1 MSQPAPLHA
10 HAQSHDTHADFK
22 GAHGFVFHVE
32 TLGKGVAAILVA
44 AVIICVLLS
53 GMAIIRAE
61 SMSLQLEQERAQN
74 KSQLEQER
82 ARNKDAENELRDR
95 FSATETESRMAEYY
109 ILELDG
115 KLMAGGFIPPSRGY
129 GQWKKE
135 HKK

>member
-61 SMSLQLEQERAQN
+61 SMSLQLEQERA
-74 KSQLEQER
+74 
-82 ARNKDAENELRDR
+82 RNKDAENELRDR